1 MVVVVVVDVVVV
13 VPFGT
18 VLAGG
23 PLADPAAVAKS
34 QSDAAIEAA
43 TAARA
48 WNRNVMNSPG

>member
-1 MVVVVVVDVVVV
+1 VVVVVDVVVV

-34 QSDAAIEAA
+34 QSDAAIEAT